1 MLEWSTLSVE
11 LNFII
16 IAVFLAK
23 LANLS
28 CSIMAYVFLEKFKKW
43 PTLKLEELRNGQRLE
58 IGNF

>member
-1 MLEWSTLSVE
+1 
-11 LNFII
+11 
-16 IAVFLAK
+16 VFLAK

-28 CSIMAYVFLEKFKKW
+28 SSIMAYVVIAGYFWKFKKR